1 MLSHANVLA
10 NVLAVRPWLGATSD
24 DLFLSFLPL
33 SHTFERTAGYYLPI
47 AAGCA
52 VAFARSI
59 GLLAEDMRAMRPTI
73 LICVPR
79 VYERAYLAIERRL
92 ATGSALARALT
103 GLAERIGWRRYEAA
117 QGAGA
122 GPSPLERLIWPAL
135 DRLVAKTVRAG
146 FGGRLRL
153 AVAGGA
159 PMPFAVARFFLAMGV
174 ELLQGYGMTES
185 GPVVSVNRPGRND
198 PASVGEPLPGVM
210 VKLGENDELLVKGP
224 NVMIGYWGRPED
236 TAKVLEPDGWLHTG
250 DQARLT
256 DGRIFIKGRIKDII
270 VTSTGEKIS
279 PADLEQA
286 ICGDPLF
293 EQTIAIG
300 EQRPFI
306 AALAVVNREA
316 LTEAAKGIGLAG
328 APEELVRAAPVRA
341 LALARIRQAVAQ
353 FPRYAVP
360 RKVYLTLT
368 PWTVAAGLMTS
379 TLKLKRSAIEAAF
392 AAEIAALYAKGN

>member
-1 MLSHANVLA
+1 
-10 NVLAVRPWLGATSD
+10 VRPWLAATPD

-47 AAGCA
+47 AAGCG

-59 GLLAEDMRAMRPTI
+59 GLLAEDMRAMAPTI
-73 LICVPR
+73 LISVPR
-79 VYERAYLAIERRL
+79 VYERTYLAIERRL
-92 ATGSALARALT
+92 AAGSALARGLT
-103 GLAERIGWRRYEAA
+103 HLAERIGWRRHQAA
-117 QGAGA
+117 QGL
-122 GPSPLERLIWPAL
+122 SVDVSLLERLIWPAL

-146 FGGRLRL
+146 FGGRLRF

-159 PMPFAVARFFLAMGV
+159 PMPLPVARFFLAMGV

-185 GPVVSVNRPGRND
+185 APVVSVNRPGRND
-198 PASVGEPLPGVM
+198 PTSVGEPLPGVT
-210 VKLGENDELLVKGP
+210 VKLGENDELLVKGQ
-224 NVMIGYWGRPED
+224 NVMVGYWRRPEE

-250 DQARLT
+250 DQARLA
-256 DGRIFIKGRIKDII
+256 DGHIFIKGRIKDII

-293 EQTIAIG
+293 EQTIAVG

-316 LTEAAKGIGLAG
+316 LIEAAKGIGLAG
-328 APEELVRAAPVRA
+328 APEDLVLAAPVRA

-353 FPRYAVP
+353 FPRYATP

-392 AAEIAALYAKGN
+392 AAEIAAIYAK